1 MNMDQYSSF
10 FGSILYAMDCTK
22 PDFSHLVSLVSRF
35 MSNHGKSHLEAIN
48 WILRHFNKMINFCQV
63 YLVNTQKHLVGY
75 ADSNH
80 GGDLVMRRSLTC
92 YIFILLRCAIRW
104 KSTLQDTVALS
115 TAKSE
120 YMSLMEG
127 IKEDIFL
134 NRLIKRRQET
144 YLVL

>member
-1 MNMDQYSSF
+1 MSRVPYSNVV
-10 FGSILYAMDCTK
+10 GCYVYAMVYNR
-22 PDFSHLVSLVSRF
+22 PDLTHLVSVVSRF